1 MDKKKFQP
9 NVNQGYVVTI
19 EGRIGSLNV
28 NKPDGYAAEVERMQN
43 ALEDVLSRLS
53 TDELVDLRLSQNKEM
68 TPEEEVIAKEQM
80 RKDMDENRDR
90 PSI

>member
-28 NKPDGYAAEVERMQN
+28 NKPAGYADEVNRLQN
-43 ALEDVLSRLS
+43 ALEDVLSR
-53 TDELVDLRLSQNKEM
+53 
-68 TPEEEVIAKEQM
+68 
-80 RKDMDENRDR
+80 
-90 PSI
+90 